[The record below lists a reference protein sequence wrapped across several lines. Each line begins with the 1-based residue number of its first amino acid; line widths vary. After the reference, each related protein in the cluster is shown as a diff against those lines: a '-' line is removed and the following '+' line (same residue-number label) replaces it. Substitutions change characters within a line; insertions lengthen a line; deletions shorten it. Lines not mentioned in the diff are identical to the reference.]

1 MLPYPWRLSLSVA
14 RTALGTGCL
23 ALHIVYSRSPF
34 SWGLLPLVVFLLYTG
49 FALRRSQQTSGQPLL
64 TLTIDT
70 CAFLVWFVLTANSSY
85 GGVFWTALAV
95 ANYLFLLSS
104 AVLNHEWLRVVAV
117 AGVCLITVVA
127 LPAPSRASVGPVM
140 AWCAILTTVWMLNRH
155 YLETRLSRASRHSVM
170 YRFEAQQAR
179 EEERQRIAADFHDG
193 PLQSFIG
200 LQMRLEI
207 LKKMLAR
214 DPQLAAEEL
223 LQLQEL
229 CKSQVGELRA
239 FVRSM
244 RPADVEGSSL
254 GASISRMVEQ
264 FQKDTGVSTSFL
276 SGEYVNPAETE
287 VSLEILQIVREALNN
302 VQKHSR
308 ASRVAVALNKA
319 GNFLEISIEDNGEG
333 FPFSGSYTLD
343 ELDLLRVGP
352 VSIRHRVRALGGEL
366 NVQSR
371 PGQGSGLKV
380 RVAIS

>member
-1 MLPYPWRLSLSVA
+1 MLPYAWRLSLSVA

-23 ALHIVYSRSPF
+23 ALHIAYSGTLF
-34 SWGLLPLVVFLLYTG
+34 WWGLLPLAGFLLYSIY
-49 FALRRSQQTSGQPLL
+49 ALRRSQQTNGQPLL
-64 TLTIDT
+64 TLAIDT
-70 CAFLVWFVLTANSSY
+70 CAFLAWFAATASAGY
-85 GGVFWTALAV
+85 GGMFWIALTTAI
-95 ANYLFLLSS
+95 YLFLLSS
-104 AVLNHEWLRVVAV
+104 AILNHEWPRAATV
-117 AGVCLITVVA
+117 AGIGLIA
-127 LPAPSRASVGPVM
+127 LCAAPANSRDSLALIAV
-140 AWCAILTTVWMLNRH
+140 WCAVLSTVWVLNRR

-207 LKKMLAR
+207 VKKLLAR
-214 DPQLAAEEL
+214 DPQLAVEEL
-223 LQLQEL
+223 KQLQEL
-229 CKSQVGELRA
+229 CKSQVGELRV

-264 FQKDTGVSTSFL
+264 FQKDTGVSTSFF
-276 SGEYVNPAETE
+276 SGEYVDPAETQ
-287 VSLEILQIVREALNN
+287 VSLEILQIVREGLNN
-302 VQKHSR
+302 VQKHAR
-308 ASRVAVALNKA
+308 ASRVAVALSKS

-343 ELDLLRVGP
+343 ELELLRAGP
-352 VSIRHRVRALGGEL
+352 VSIRHRVRALGGDL
-366 NVQSR
+366 NVHSH

>member
-1 MLPYPWRLSLSVA
+1 MLPYAWRLSISVS
-14 RTALGTGCL
+14 RVALGSGCL
-23 ALHIVYSRSPF
+23 ALHLINSRSPF
-34 SWGLLPLVVFLLYTG
+34 SWGLVPLVVFLCYSVLTLRVGHRQVRRPLLILSIDTIG
-49 FALRRSQQTSGQPLL
+49 FLAWL
-64 TLTIDT
+64 TLTAAAGYSGVFWI
-70 CAFLVWFVLTANSSY
+70 VLTAAS
-85 GGVFWTALAV
+85 
-95 ANYLFLLSS
+95 YLFLISS
-104 AVLNHEWLRVVAV
+104 AILGHEWHRAAIV
-117 AGVCLITVVA
+117 AGICLIGAVVLPGPIRTELLA
-127 LPAPSRASVGPVM
+127 LVFSCSVLAG
-140 AWCAILTTVWMLNRH
+140 VWLLNRR

-214 DPQLAAEEL
+214 DPNSATGEL

-254 GASISRMVEQ
+254 GSSISRMVEQ
-264 FQKDTGVSTSFL
+264 FQKDTGVATSFL

-302 VQKHSR
+302 VQKHAR
-308 ASRVAVALNKA
+308 ASRVAVALSKN
-319 GNFLEISIEDNGEG
+319 GNFLEISVEDNGDG
-333 FPFSGSYTLD
+333 FPFSGSYTLE
-343 ELDLLRVGP
+343 ELELLRVGP
-352 VSIRHRVRALGGEL
+352 ISIRHRVRALGGEL
-366 NVQSR
+366 NVHSR

-380 RVAIS
+380 RVAI